1 MTMTAAT
8 LDIAKARLH
17 AQHLVRPLATP
28 VDVVAHLLAVQ
39 SQDYPGAAWALA
51 QRAKATTAETVD
63 TAFAA
68 GTILRTHVM
77 RPTWH
82 FVTPADARWLLELTG
97 PRVQKANTYW
107 YKQVGLTAATLA
119 KTDAALAD
127 ALRGGNF
134 LTRDELAARL
144 PRKLSGV
151 PMAHVMMHAE
161 LERVVIS
168 GPRRGKQFTYALFD
182 ERVPASPALTR
193 DDALAR
199 IATRYVTSHG
209 PAQVKDFVWWSGL
222 GAGDARRALEL
233 AGFDVHEVGSARYYV
248 AVQPSRRL
256 TLADPT
262 VHLLPNYDECLVAFA
277 DRSDACDPRVKQKK
291 VSVLSGHF
299 VISNG
304 KLIGGWRR
312 GHTTKKALVIRATL
326 LAKATRAELSAM
338 KGAADQLGTFLGTPT
353 RIEIAYAT

>member
-1 MTMTAAT
+1 MTMTAT
-8 LDIAKARLH
+8 ILDIAKARLH

-28 VDVVAHLLAVQ
+28 ADVVAHLLAVQ

-63 TAFAA
+63 KAFAD

-97 PRVQKANTYW
+97 PRVQKLNAYW
-107 YKQVGLTAATLA
+107 YKQVGLTAAKLA
-119 KTDAALAD
+119 KTDTALAD

-144 PRKLSGV
+144 PGKLAGV

-182 ERVPASPALTR
+182 ERVPVSPALSR

-209 PAQVKDFVWWSGL
+209 PAQVKDLAWWSGL
-222 GAGDARRALEL
+222 TASDARRGLEL
-233 AGFDVHEVGSARYYV
+233 AGFEVHEVGDARYYV
-248 AVQPSRRL
+248 AAAPRRAS
-256 TLADPT
+256 LADPT

-277 DRSDACDPRVKQKK
+277 DRSDARDPRVKEMK

-312 GHTTKKALVIRATL
+312 GHATKKALVIQATL

-338 KGAADQLGTFLGTPT
+338 KDAADQLGTFLGTPT